1 MKQTI
6 LARRYAKAL
15 FAVGKEEGKFEEYNE
30 ALQGVAGLYVSHSEV
45 ADALTNPLYPLDI
58 RQKVMAGMIA
68 SMGVEKIMANF
79 LNLLVEKKRAG
90 ILPEVAQ
97 EYQAMVDNE
106 KNVSHGS
113 IVSAIELSEALQVK
127 VRATL
132 EKLTGKKVELTVI
145 SSRGQVKVPVELARS
160 PRLKREMKK
169 YRNEDFE
176 FTARE
181 VSFFDRV
188 EEQWSG
194 DQLGVLVEDVRSGS
208 WAELGS
214 LSPGDLILEVN
225 GQPAENVDALRRQME
240 RIAASKEK
248 VVVIKVLRGIHTS
261 YLEIEPN
268 WKS

>member
-15 FAVGKEEGKFEEYNE
+15 FAVGIEEGKFEEYNE
-30 ALQGVAGLYVSHSEV
+30 ALQGVAGLYVSHLEV

-90 ILPEVAQ
+90 VLPEIAE

-113 IVSAIELSEALQVK
+113 VVSAIELSEALQVK

-132 EKLTGKKVELTVI
+132 EKLTGKKVELTTSVDPSI
-145 SSRGQVKVPVELARS
+145 IGGIIAKV
-160 PRLKREMKK
+160 
-169 YRNEDFE
+169 
-176 FTARE
+176 
-181 VSFFDRV
+181 
-188 EEQWSG
+188 
-194 DQLGVLVEDVRSGS
+194 
-208 WAELGS
+208 
-214 LSPGDLILEVN
+214 GDLELDGSIRTQL
-225 GQPAENVDALRRQME
+225 
-240 RIAASKEK
+240 ASLKDS
-248 VVVIKVLRGIHTS
+248 IKGR
-261 YLEIEPN
+261 E
-268 WKS
+268 